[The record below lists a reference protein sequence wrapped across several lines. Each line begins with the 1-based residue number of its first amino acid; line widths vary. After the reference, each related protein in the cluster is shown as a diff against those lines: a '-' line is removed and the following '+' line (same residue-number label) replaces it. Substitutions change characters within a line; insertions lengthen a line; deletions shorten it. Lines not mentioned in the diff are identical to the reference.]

1 MPPVGH
7 TTPDT
12 VDGDAQT
19 LSCSPTRSGSAEVQC
34 SATSVPFSLH
44 VRENQTY
51 IHRDEH
57 PRIHNAKP
65 IARLETDQHDQQSHQ
80 QSHQQTIHP
89 IQQSNHNRCHR
100 DHRTPHRLLRH
111 NTRNH
116 HLQQLHLQHQRTGNT
131 STINPIPQRIP
142 KLNLGRCNPWR
153 LRNPLQPARPIQLG
167 SINRR
172 P

>member
-57 PRIHNAKP
+57 PRFLIKIHNAQP
-65 IARLETDQHDQQSHQ
+65 IARLETDQHDQHDQ

-89 IQQSNHNRCHR
+89 TQQSNHTRCHR
-100 DHRTPHRLLRH
+100 DHRTPHRLLRN
-111 NTRNH
+111 NTRDH
-116 HLQQLHLQHQRTGNT
+116 HLQHQRTRDT
-131 STINPIPQRIP
+131 STINPIPQRLP
-142 KLNLGRCNPWR
+142 KLHLGRCDPWR
-153 LRNPLQPARPIQLG
+153 LRNPLQPARSIQLG
-167 SINRR
+167 PNHRR